1 MGFNSAQVGD
11 GNVTNVVIKSRYTFL
26 DLKCNKLQ
34 ARVEEFLDNILEVVL
49 NEINKN
55 NRTDF
60 DIDDVYYSFEKEII
74 TNELDNA
81 QIEQLEAQKRQAEID
96 SILSMAEEIDNETI
110 VKLICEQL
118 DIDYEEIKDKLPKP
132 KEAYEQVDN
141 VTDTL
146 NNMVPDE

>member
-1 MGFNSAQVGD
+1 M
-11 GNVTNVVIKSRYTFL
+11 
-26 DLKCNKLQ
+26 
-34 ARVEEFLDNILEVVL
+34 
-49 NEINKN
+49 
-55 NRTDF
+55 
-60 DIDDVYYSFEKEII
+60 
-74 TNELDNA
+74 
-81 QIEQLEAQKRQAEID
+81 EAQKRQAEID

>member
-1 MGFNSAQVGD
+1 
-11 GNVTNVVIKSRYTFL
+11 
-26 DLKCNKLQ
+26 
-34 ARVEEFLDNILEVVL
+34 
-49 NEINKN
+49 
-55 NRTDF
+55 
-60 DIDDVYYSFEKEII
+60 
-74 TNELDNA
+74 
-81 QIEQLEAQKRQAEID
+81 
-96 SILSMAEEIDNETI
+96 MAEEIDNETI